1 MALWVSKQ
9 TRHVSTRHFRIQ
21 LEDEQNMISHSQPE
35 SPLGPYWGQFRL
47 RFWGLP
53 GGPGGGPGGSREASG
68 GIPGGP
74 GGVPGHVGTSAGEL
88 TVPEPISGSTWGPF
102 GVLLTPISASLRGPI
117 FEAVLGTLL
126 EPLPQ
131 SMQPAPKPNGGPKTA
146 REGLGRR
153 SKTKTSK
160 S

>member
-1 MALWVSKQ
+1 
-9 TRHVSTRHFRIQ
+9 
-21 LEDEQNMISHSQPE
+21 MISHSQPE
-35 SPLGPYWGQFRL
+35 GPLGSSWGQFRL

-53 GGPGGGPGGSREASG
+53 GGPRGVPGGSREASG
-68 GIPGGP
+68 GILGVP

-102 GVLLTPISASLRGPI
+102 GVLLKAISASLRGPI

-131 SMQPAPKPNGGPKTA
+131 SMQPAPKPNWGSQNGP
-146 REGLGRR
+146 GRVR
-153 SKTKTSK
+153 KEVQDEDLEKLIFEQPSHVFC
-160 S
+160 